1 MSLFDS
7 IDKMKQSS
15 EKDETKLTIS
25 IGRVMDTNDPMQ
37 MGRIRVYVPG
47 LDHNYST
54 VGDIPFAL
62 YCSPLA
68 GHQQVQSRGPVDN
81 TYTQGPVAY
90 GMFNIPK
97 VGTDVLI
104 ACLDGNPNQRIW
116 FGAIFG
122 AFLTS
127 TLPHGRF
134 SFKSPFD
141 TAGTPDGPL
150 SATEQP
156 IQPIYDNLTTTFE
169 RSTAVASNDGAI
181 GLDAR
186 INFEWRS
193 RGLDYQA
200 ASLGN
205 IQRTNPSQNV
215 SNLTDDRN
223 VSFTEEDGTAFK
235 QGQFTQGYALSQIE
249 PNVPYDPTLVDTG
262 QNFDPQTYSW
272 TTPGFHSISL
282 DDRPENCRIRMRTTS
297 GHQILLDDTNERI
310 YIATAKGENWIEMD
324 QKGNIDIYTS
334 GRLSCHA
341 ESDINFTTG
350 GSFRVNATSG
360 IHLVTGGDIRLSAN
374 QDISLISLQ
383 SIRANSTSD
392 ILFQSEANIQ
402 ALAGSSLILSSTQ
415 NTEINATGSANIT
428 TQQSMNLLA
437 QNNILTQS
445 TTGTIQ
451 LNGPTPSTAAIASAS
466 NATEGYFTNRV
477 PEHEPYGRIMMLQTA
492 TDNDSGNSFQLELNY
507 DSPQVGRVEFGVP
520 ITRNPRWHR

>member
-1 MSLFDS
+1 MSLFEG
-7 IDKMKQSS
+7 IDKLKKSTT
-15 EKDETKLTIS
+15 ERDETKLSVS
-25 IGRVMDTNDPMQ
+25 IGRVVDTNDPMQ

-68 GHQQVQSRGPVDN
+68 GHQQVQSRGPTSN

-141 TAGTPDGPL
+141 STGTPDGPL

-156 IQPIYDNLTTTFE
+156 IQPTYDNLTTSFKRNSAT
-169 RSTAVASNDGAI
+169 ASNDGAV

-205 IQRTNPSQNV
+205 IQKNDPAQTISK
-215 SNLTDDRN
+215 LTDDRAIKF
-223 VSFTEEDGTAFK
+223 SEEDGNQFK
-235 QGQFTQGYALSQIE
+235 NGNFTQGYAQSQIE
-249 PNVPYDPTLVDTG
+249 PNVPYDTTLVDG
-262 QNFDPQTYSW
+262 GVNYDSQTYSW
-272 TTPGFHSISL
+272 TTPGFHSISM

-297 GHQILLDDTNERI
+297 GHQIILDDTNERI
-310 YIATAKGENWIEMD
+310 YIATASGENYIEMD
-324 QKGNIDIYTS
+324 QRGNIDVYTS

-341 ESDINFTTG
+341 KQDINFTTG
-350 GSFRVNATSG
+350 GTFRVNAATG
-360 IHLVTGGDIRLSAN
+360 IHLVSDTEIRVTAS
-374 QDISLISLQ
+374 QDMNLVSLQ
-383 SIRANSTSD
+383 SIRAHSTSD
-392 ILFQSEANIQ
+392 MFLQSGANIQ
-402 ALAGSSLILSSTQ
+402 TLAASTLFLTSGTDT
-415 NTEINATGSANIT
+415 NINSGGAANIT
-428 TQQSMNLLA
+428 SIGTINALA
-437 QNNILTQS
+437 QSNILMQGT
-445 TTGTIQ
+445 TIQ
-451 LNGPTPSTAAIASAS
+451 FNGPVPDTAATAAESAS
-466 NATEGYFTNRV
+466 TNAFFTNRV
-477 PEHEPYGRIMMLQTA
+477 PEHEPWGRIMMLQSA
-492 TDNDSGNSFQLELNY
+492 TDNDSGNNFQLEMNY
-507 DSPQVGRVEFGVP
+507 DSPQVGRTELGVS
-520 ITRNPRWHR
+520 ITRNSRWHR